1 MSENTIVVREISKRF
16 GETVALNK
24 CSLTIQPGAV
34 HAVVGENGS
43 GKSTLAKILSGVL
56 TPDGGTFSI
65 FGGTPATPIDARRLG
80 VATIFQEIL
89 VAESLSVLD
98 NLFVGAD
105 SLWRRRHTKV
115 EAQTLGQDMLTRLV
129 GQDVDLDAPVGL
141 LPLSI
146 KQWIVIARALLSK
159 PRLLILDESSAAL
172 DLDATARLHGEIRKL
187 RSEGCCIVIVT
198 HRIAELIRITDRATV
213 LRDGSVVGGLSGEEI
228 TEENLLGLMSPN
240 RPILTEPKQE
250 APAPRR
256 ITGEVVVVAREVS
269 IIVGGKPFTFELKKG
284 EIVGVTGLDGQGH
297 TSFVR
302 VIAGLLSAIHGEVLV
317 RQAGA
322 ERLMRGISD
331 AESGGVTFV
340 SGDRAKE
347 GIFPNL
353 SIFENF
359 ALAMYKSRTG
369 ALGWIDWQALAG
381 LFRSEV
387 KRLRIKTGPWSNRIT
402 SLSGGNQQKVLIGR
416 AFALEPEVIV
426 LDDPA
431 RGVDAGTKRELYAEL
446 TAFAQAGGAVVYLSS
461 EIEEFFGFADRVLVF
476 RDGTLYETVTS
487 KEISEHAILGA
498 MFGQSKETELD
509 YEVGGEQ

>member
-1 MSENTIVVREISKRF
+1 MSENAIIVREISKRF

-24 CSLTIQPGAV
+24 CSLNIQPGEV

-65 FGGTPATPIDARRLG
+65 FGGTPATPIQARRLG

-89 VAESLSVLD
+89 VAGSLSVLD

-105 SLWRRRHTKV
+105 SLWRRRYTRA
-115 EAQTLGQDMLTRLV
+115 EALTLGQDMLRRLV

-198 HRIAELIRITDRATV
+198 HRIAELIKITDRATV
-213 LRDGSVVGGLSGEEI
+213 LRDGSVVGGLSGKEIDEEH
-228 TEENLLGLMSPN
+228 LLALMSPN

-250 APAPRR
+250 APAPRK
-256 ITGEVVVVAREVS
+256 ITGETVVAARDLSIREGAS
-269 IIVGGKPFTFELKKG
+269 AFTFELKKG
-284 EIVGVTGLDGQGH
+284 EIVGVAGLDGQGH
-297 TSFVR
+297 TGFVR
-302 VIAGLLSAIHGEVLV
+302 VIAGILAATHGEVLV

-322 ERLMRGISD
+322 ERLVRGISD
-331 AESGGVTFV
+331 AERSGVTFV

-359 ALAMYKSRTG
+359 SLAMYKSRTG

-446 TAFAQAGGAVVYLSS
+446 TAFAHAGGAVVYLSS

-476 RDGTLYETVTS
+476 RDGALYETVTS
-487 KEISEHAILGA
+487 KDISEHAILGA
-498 MFGQSKETELD
+498 MFGQSKERELD
-509 YEVGGEQ
+509 YEVGVQS